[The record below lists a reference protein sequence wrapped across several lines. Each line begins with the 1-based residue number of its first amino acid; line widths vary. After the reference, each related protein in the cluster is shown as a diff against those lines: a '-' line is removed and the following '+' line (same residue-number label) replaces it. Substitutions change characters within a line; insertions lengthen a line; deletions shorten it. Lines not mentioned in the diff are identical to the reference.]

1 MSITSSYFL
10 RNFSTTSCFEGNS
23 ILYNF
28 MSHKNVQ
35 KRLHL
40 EGMGQNITG
49 PFQSQ
54 QKSTFCFEDI
64 LSMVTPTE
72 MKPKRLFIGLLDLSK
87 KSKNT
92 QKWGK
97 LSKIHLVQVGHF
109 WRIAQREILTKIKI
123 FANGPAFFSF
133 NLVP

>member
-10 RNFSTTSCFEGNS
+10 RNFSTNSHFKENS

-35 KRLHL
+35 KMLHF
-40 EGMGQNITG
+40 EDMDQNITG

-54 QKSTFCFEDI
+54 QKSTFWNEVL
-64 LSMVTPTE
+64 LSMETPIE
-72 MKPKRLFIGLLDLSK
+72 MKPNRLFRGHLELSK

-92 QKWGK
+92 QKRGK
-97 LSKIHLVQVGHF
+97 LSKIHLV
-109 WRIAQREILTKIKI
+109 
-123 FANGPAFFSF
+123 
-133 NLVP
+133 

>member
-1 MSITSSYFL
+1 LIITFSYFL

-35 KRLHL
+35 KMLHL
-40 EGMGQNITG
+40 RGMAQNITG

-64 LSMVTPTE
+64 LSMVTPIE
-72 MKPKRLFIGLLDLSK
+72 MKPKRLFRGLLELSK
-87 KSKNT
+87 KSKNS
-92 QKWGK
+92 QKCGK
-97 LSKIHLVQVGHF
+97 MSKIHLVQVGQF
-109 WRIAQREILTKIKI
+109 
-123 FANGPAFFSF
+123 
-133 NLVP
+133 